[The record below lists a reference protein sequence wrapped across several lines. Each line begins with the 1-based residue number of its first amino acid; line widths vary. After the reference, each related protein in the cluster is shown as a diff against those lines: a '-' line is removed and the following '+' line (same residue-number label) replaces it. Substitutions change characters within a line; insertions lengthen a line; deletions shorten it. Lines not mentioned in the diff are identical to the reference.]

1 MHPDQLECELI
12 DKLNALPP
20 TENRLLY
27 DIDYDE
33 KLVSY
38 SLRFLKNQNRLV
50 RNTIWLHGGLP
61 SGHWNSFF
69 ERVLMN
75 VDNALDNLD
84 ELLNPPTPKTIK
96 RFFEHCGDSA
106 RTILA
111 IIWNAF
117 SEKQSPFYQLF
128 HHESDGSLKLKYD
141 YIRLIPLYRGDT
153 YYQCI
158 KSKIITHRN
167 VAGVSPIFR
176 YDSTV
181 QKRILG
187 QNPDE
192 LDGLIK
198 SFVRETFVQTHELFQ
213 FLNDKPKKVA
223 EVVQQIV
230 PDKLRAELCG
240 DDNWKWLPEL
250 IGINPENSELDGLLI
265 KFAIEFYG
273 TIAQLKLRK
282 RVLSESNKKSD
293 FLLDTINTFEGR
305 QFLSEAARFGILP
318 KYGFPVDVVRLD
330 TKENQTQE
338 AKELDLQR
346 DLKVAISEY
355 APESEVVARKKIWT
369 SWGVKIVPG
378 KKLERRCF
386 RVCADCGR
394 YESTVYIDDNKN
406 DNEER
411 SAWRKN
417 QCSGCGSTNFKIDSK
432 FIFPEF
438 GFIAK
443 KESKGFTGRRPER
456 TYASRVYF
464 AEDGAPLQTKKVQL
478 NGATLQFQSSANSKL
493 GVINQ
498 SAFFICTVYGYG
510 ALNSKENQHK
520 NQSGSEC
527 KGHLNRLYLG
537 HEFRTDIVKIDIP
550 QYSYKERPFLRS
562 VLYALI
568 EGMSNALDIARTDLD
583 GCLYFNNTEASLIIY
598 DNVPG
603 GAGHVRRLTDED
615 GIIEEVLQEAYRIVK
630 HCKCG
635 GESGDAAC
643 YACLQNYNN
652 QFYHDELK
660 RKYAID
666 FFEQIGVGKMSVIE
680 EKVEEKV

>member
-1 MHPDQLECELI
+1 MNVLSCSTTFELGVDVGSLE
-12 DKLNALPP
+12 
-20 TENRLLY
+20 T
-27 DIDYDE
+27 
-33 KLVSY
+33 V
-38 SLRFLKNQNRLV
+38 FLKNVPPMPSNYIQRAGRAGRRLSS
-50 RNTIWLHGGLP
+50 TAY
-61 SGHWNSFF
+61 
-69 ERVLMN
+69 
-75 VDNALDNLD
+75 ALTFCLRRPHDLKHF
-84 ELLNPPTPKTIK
+84 LNPVEIIKGEIRVPHVLIVNEKIVRRHIHSVAFAAFWKKYSQYFGSMEIFFLKGKAGEVFNNQLNSLPK
-96 RFFEHCGDSA
+96 
-106 RTILA
+106 
-111 IIWNAF
+111 
-117 SEKQSPFYQLF
+117 
-128 HHESDGSLKLKYD
+128 
-141 YIRLIPLYRGDT
+141 
-153 YYQCI
+153 
-158 KSKIITHRN
+158 
-167 VAGVSPIFR
+167 
-176 YDSTV
+176 
-181 QKRILG
+181 
-187 QNPDE
+187 NPDE

-223 EVVQQIV
+223 KVVQQIV

-346 DLKVAISEY
+346 DLKVAIAEY
-355 APESEVVARKKIWT
+355 APKSEVMARKKIWT

-411 SAWRKN
+411 SAWRQN

-456 TYASRVYF
+456 TYASQVYF

-478 NGATLQFQSSANSKL
+478 NGATLQFQSSANAKL

-498 SAFFICTVYGYG
+498 SAFFICTVCGYG
-510 ALNSKENQHK
+510 ALSKENQHK

-550 QYSYKERPFLRS
+550 QYGYKERPFLLS

-583 GCLYFNNTEASLIIY
+583 GCLYFNNREASLIIY